1 MDFKIAV
8 VSLLVI
14 VYIVSIIIVCLI
26 IYVCLKLRSINQ
38 SHWNIDA
45 NPLYSDNRPQTT
57 QSIETRSDLETVLE
71 TNKKSNSSLKAD
83 SVDSLHNSNN
93 SHIYED
99 IEDLYIDDSFLGI
112 WTISVRI
119 PTSLNRFITV
129 WKQKVNNVHVRV
141 LVPAKSIC
149 MIEKSKD
156 ILWHTYISKE
166 SWQLCK

>member
-1 MDFKIAV
+1 MDFEIAV

-71 TNKKSNSSLKAD
+71 TNKKSNSSLKAH
-83 SVDSLHNSNN
+83 SVDNLHNSNN

-99 IEDLYIDDSFLGI
+99 IEDLYIDDSFPGNLD
-112 WTISVRI
+112 
-119 PTSLNRFITV
+119 N
-129 WKQKVNNVHVRV
+129 
-141 LVPAKSIC
+141 
-149 MIEKSKD
+149 
-156 ILWHTYISKE
+156 ISKNPNFP
-166 SWQLCK
+166 

>member
-1 MDFKIAV
+1 MDFEIAV
-8 VSLLVI
+8 VSLLLI

-45 NPLYSDNRPQTT
+45 NPLYLDNRPQTT

-99 IEDLYIDDSFLGI
+99 IEDLYIDDSFPGNLD
-112 WTISVRI
+112 
-119 PTSLNRFITV
+119 N
-129 WKQKVNNVHVRV
+129 
-141 LVPAKSIC
+141 
-149 MIEKSKD
+149 
-156 ILWHTYISKE
+156 ISKNPNFPEPFYYCLEAE
-166 SWQLCK
+166 SEQCLCKGACAC

>member
-1 MDFKIAV
+1 MDFEIAV

-57 QSIETRSDLETVLE
+57 QSIEMRSYLETVLE

-99 IEDLYIDDSFLGI
+99 IEHLYIDDRFPGNLDN
-112 WTISVRI
+112 ISKN
-119 PTSLNRFITV
+119 PNFPELFYYCLEAE
-129 WKQKVNNVHVRV
+129 VNNVHVRV
-141 LVPAKSIC
+141 LVPTKSIC

-156 ILWHTYISKE
+156 ILWRTYISK
-166 SWQLCK
+166 

>member
-1 MDFKIAV
+1 MFVWNWDQ
-8 VSLLVI
+8 
-14 VYIVSIIIVCLI
+14 LI
-26 IYVCLKLRSINQ
+26 RAC
-38 SHWNIDA
+38 WNIDA

-57 QSIETRSDLETVLE
+57 QSIEMRSDLETVLE

-93 SHIYED
+93 SHINIYED
-99 IEDLYIDDSFLGI
+99 IEDLYINDSFPGF

-129 WKQKVNNVHVRV
+129 WKQKVNNVRVRV

-156 ILWHTYISKE
+156 ILWRTYISKCIFFPFQ
-166 SWQLCK
+166 WQLLNNPLLSTIISCYIIHY